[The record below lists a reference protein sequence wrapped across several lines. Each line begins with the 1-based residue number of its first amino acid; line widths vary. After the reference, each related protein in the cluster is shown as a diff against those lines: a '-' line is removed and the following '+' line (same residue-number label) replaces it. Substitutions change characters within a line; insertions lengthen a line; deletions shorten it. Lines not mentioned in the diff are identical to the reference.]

1 MPAQPERGCR
11 VPAQGDSRIAPKVAV
26 AIGGTPVVRQA
37 GDKPQRYS
45 FPLFSGLRPR
55 VGVRGVLSPV

>member
-37 GDKPQRYS
+37 GDKQRYS
-45 FPLFSGLRPR
+45 FLLFSGLLPR